1 MKIYKNLTY
10 PLKIR
15 KSYNDSEDINV
26 WSYKNVFYN
35 RSVNI
40 NSLNVDSTSSINFV
54 EPLKAK
60 IPDITI
66 KLGELL
72 LIDKDTI
79 ILENVVIQ
87 NGGEMRIL

>member
-1 MKIYKNLTY
+1 MKTYKNIGY

-35 RSVNI
+35 KSVNV
-40 NSLNVDSTSSINFV
+40 NSLNVDNTSSINFI
-54 EPLKAK
+54 EPLKTK

-66 KLGELL
+66 KSGELL

>member
-1 MKIYKNLTY
+1 MKVYNNISH

-15 KSYNDSEDINV
+15 KTNTDLEDINV

-35 RSVNI
+35 TSVNV

-60 IPDITI
+60 IPNMII
-66 KLGELL
+66 KSGELL

-79 ILENVVIQ
+79 ILEDVVIQ
-87 NGGEMRIL
+87 NGGEMRII

>member
-15 KSYNDSEDINV
+15 KSYNDPEDINV

-40 NSLNVDSTSSINFV
+40 NSLKVDSTSSVSFI
-54 EPLKAK
+54 EPLKTK
-60 IPDITI
+60 LPNITI
-66 KLGELL
+66 KSGELL

-79 ILENVVIQ
+79 ILEDVVIQ
-87 NGGEMRIL
+87 SGGEMRII

>member
-1 MKIYKNLTY
+1 MKVYNNVSH

-15 KSYNDSEDINV
+15 KINTDFENINV

-35 RSVNI
+35 TSVNI
-40 NSLNVDSTSSINFV
+40 NSLNVDNTSSINFV
-54 EPLKAK
+54 EPLKTK
-60 IPDITI
+60 IPNIII

-79 ILENVVIQ
+79 ILEDVVVQ
-87 NGGEMRIL
+87 NGGEMRVI